1 MRRIIPDN
9 SVLIAAFYPEVIQR
23 DGKRISLT
31 ERARP
36 LRTAMGESRVEAFA
50 PYSLILEF
58 MKVSRDKYSTRQG
71 AGQITVEAA
80 DEALAEFLTLPIEYV
95 SEFAL
100 AERAWELVRQHNL
113 PPTDAWFLACAM
125 EKQADLWLSHRQKDG
140 FAQAARLVYDRVF
153 LLTDDTFRV

>member
-1 MRRIIPDN
+1 MRRIVPDN
-9 SVLIAAFYPEVIQR
+9 SVIIAAFYPEVIQR
-23 DGKRISLT
+23 DGKRLSLT

-36 LRTAMGESRVEAFA
+36 LLTAIGESWVEAFA
-50 PYSLILEF
+50 PYSLVSEF

-71 AGQITVEAA
+71 AGQITVKEA
-80 DEALAEFLTLPIEYV
+80 DEALADFLTLPIEYV

-100 AERAWELVRQHNL
+100 AQRAWDLIRQHNL

-125 EKQADLWLSHRQKDG
+125 EKQADLWISHRQKDG

-153 LLTDDTFRV
+153 LLTEDKFSV